1 MNAEY
6 ELLQIIS
13 RNSAAIIEDGEKYRT
28 SDFCPLA
35 GFKYLLKNLSFYGKI
50 SQDEYENEFTADSRA
65 SLRASLLKV
74 LGNLERALAVR
85 PEHALAWSAQ
95 PLAGLGQSALRA
107 ALYVEV
113 TRSALLK
120 ALGSPEN
127 TLVVESHWMGY
138 RFVPGTTDVAVTV
151 LPRWD
156 GLSQHQRTVRFPF
169 PDTDA
174 DTLTG
179 EFERAHAFADDVV
192 KGARELIADDS
203 FWPTLEDVQKY
214 ERHDALLIALD
225 ALHTIGGWK
234 VDALLKYPD
243 QIENAFKVWRE
254 GYEKIKAE
262 RAQRTTSGSRPD

>member
-13 RNSAAIIEDGEKYRT
+13 RNSVAIIEDGEKYKT
-28 SDFCPLA
+28 SDLCPLA
-35 GFKYLLKNLSFYGKI
+35 GFRYLLKNLSFYGKI
-50 SQDEYENEFTADSRA
+50 SQDEYETGFTADSRA

-74 LGNLERALAVR
+74 LGNLETALAVR

-95 PLAGLGQSALRA
+95 PLAGLGQSELRA

-127 TLVVESHWMGY
+127 TLVVKSHWMSY
-138 RFVPGTTDVAVTV
+138 RFVPGAADVAITV
-151 LPRWD
+151 LPRWSA
-156 GLSQHQRTVRFPF
+156 LSHHQRTVRFPF

-174 DTLTG
+174 ATLTG

-203 FWPTLEDVQKY
+203 FWPSLEDVQKY

-225 ALHTIGGWK
+225 ALHTIGGWR
-234 VDALLKYPD
+234 VEALLKYPD
-243 QIENAFKVWRE
+243 QMEKAMKVWRAARE
-254 GYEKIKAE
+254 NGEAPGHK
-262 RAQRTTSGSRPD
+262 TT